1 MGPKTDT
8 IEVDATPPQR
18 AAVVIIGGGIIGVS
32 AALSLAQKGV
42 SVVLCEKGDIAGEQ
56 SSRNWG
62 WCRKMGRDPR
72 ELPLIIESLRL
83 WGRMN
88 ETVGAETGFRVT
100 GIAYLC
106 DTAEE
111 EASRAAWLDH
121 AREYQLDTR
130 MIGAE
135 ETARLLPGSARRY
148 RAALYTPS
156 DGRAE
161 PQKAAPAIAAAARR
175 LGATILT
182 RCAARG
188 VESQAGRV
196 AAIVTERGRI
206 ACDAVLLAGGAW
218 SRLFCGNLGLDLP
231 QLKVRSSVLRTE
243 RLDGGPETAA
253 SGAGFAF
260 RKRLDGGYTVA
271 NLYASAAEIVPD
283 SFRLFADFWP
293 LWRSGQPRVHLRLGR
308 RFGEEWR
315 TPRRFPL
322 DRPTPF
328 EAVRTLDPEPITAVN
343 DRALA
348 ALRRSFPVF
357 REARVAQQWA
367 GMIDVT
373 PDAVP
378 VISPVAALPGFFVAT
393 GFSGHGFGIGPA
405 AGRLAADLV
414 TGDPP
419 LVDPAPFRFERYR
432 DGPRPRPMAGI

>member
-1 MGPKTDT
+1 MGPKTDP
-8 IEVDATPPQR
+8 IEVDATLPQR
-18 AAVVIIGGGIIGVS
+18 AAVVVVGGGIIGVS
-32 AALSLAQKGV
+32 AAFSLAQKGV

-106 DTAEE
+106 ETAEE
-111 EASRAAWLDH
+111 EASRASWLDH

-130 MIGAE
+130 MIGAD

-148 RAALYTPS
+148 RGALYTPS

-188 VESQAGRV
+188 VESQAGKV
-196 AAIVTERGRI
+196 AAVVTERGRI

-218 SRLFCGNLGLDLP
+218 SRLFCGNLELELP

-253 SGAGFAF
+253 AGAGFAF

-293 LWRSGQPRVHLRLGR
+293 LWRSGQPRVHLRLGQ

-328 EAVRTLDPEPITAVN
+328 EAARTLDPEPITAIN

-348 ALRRSFPVF
+348 SLARSFPVF

-432 DGPRPRPMAGI
+432 DGSRPQPMAGI

>member
-1 MGPKTDT
+1 MGPKTDP
-8 IEVDATPPQR
+8 IEVDATLPQR
-18 AAVVIIGGGIIGVS
+18 AAVVVIGGGIIGVS

-88 ETVGAETGFRVT
+88 EAVGAETGFRVT

-196 AAIVTERGRI
+196 AAVVTERGRI
-206 ACDAVLLAGGAW
+206 ACDAVLLASGAW

-308 RFGEEWR
+308 CFGEEWR

-348 ALRRSFPVF
+348 SLRRSFPVF

-414 TGDPP
+414 T
-419 LVDPAPFRFERYR
+419 
-432 DGPRPRPMAGI
+432 

>member
-1 MGPKTDT
+1 
-8 IEVDATPPQR
+8 
-18 AAVVIIGGGIIGVS
+18 
-32 AALSLAQKGV
+32 
-42 SVVLCEKGDIAGEQ
+42 
-56 SSRNWG
+56 
-62 WCRKMGRDPR
+62 
-72 ELPLIIESLRL
+72 
-83 WGRMN
+83 
-88 ETVGAETGFRVT
+88 VT

-111 EASRAAWLDH
+111 EASRASWLDH

-130 MIGAE
+130 MIGAD

-148 RAALYTPS
+148 RGALYTPS

-188 VESQAGRV
+188 VESQAGKV
-196 AAIVTERGRI
+196 AAVVTERGRI
-206 ACDAVLLAGGAW
+206 ACNAVLLAGGAW

-253 SGAGFAF
+253 AGAGFAF

-293 LWRSGQPRVHLRLGR
+293 LWRSGQPRVHLRLGQ

-328 EAVRTLDPEPITAVN
+328 EAARTLDPEPITAIN

-348 ALRRSFPVF
+348 SLARSFPVF

-432 DGPRPRPMAGI
+432 DGSRPQPMAGI